1 MVVIS
6 LYGWIPGIELTKKVC
21 DTSLPPLSKFANS
34 NELLKDAGA
43 HKVSFCRGVSGCPFH
58 PTLPESRQIDA
69 APHLSG
75 LIFIT

>member
-21 DTSLPPLSKFANS
+21 VILSKFANS